1 MSKPA
6 VLHQQFCNN
15 KSAPAKIHGIGKG
28 LMTVWRA
35 TNPGA
40 GDFPTGIDFADGQV
54 AAVSPTSTSILRK
67 SLIKKKKPRKQS
79 SVTVSHPINF
89 L

>member
-1 MSKPA
+1 MD
-6 VLHQQFCNN
+6 HQFRNN
-15 KSAPAKIHGIGKG
+15 ESAPAKRHGMGKG

-35 TNPGA
+35 TNPNA

-54 AAVSPTSTSILRK
+54 ASLYPISTSLPKK
-67 SLIKKKKPRKQS
+67 SVIKKKKPRQQS

-89 L
+89 FCDIP